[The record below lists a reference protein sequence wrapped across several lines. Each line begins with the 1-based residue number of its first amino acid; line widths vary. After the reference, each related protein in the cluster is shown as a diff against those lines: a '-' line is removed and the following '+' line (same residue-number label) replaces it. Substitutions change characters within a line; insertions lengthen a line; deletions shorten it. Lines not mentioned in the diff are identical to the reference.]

1 MIKRQGEYYI
11 CEEDEPQQERKEIVE
26 DEDREYKSVGDIKER
41 LNLMRERVNAI
52 KAERAAQQPQ
62 TLKLSD
68 IYQEKP

>member
-11 CEEDEPQQERKEIVE
+11 CEEDEPQQEKKVVVE

-52 KAERAAQQPQ
+52 KLERAAQQPQ
-62 TLKLSD
+62 ALKLSD